1 MSNPPE
7 SSKSSKLSQE
17 QRTAEQQARAER
29 YDASYQR
36 DSGKLRFI
44 KFLVMLLLLAVVAFA
59 VYYLFLGGKEQFTKD
74 IETPVRPTAAAGGGS
89 PGGSGGPGG
98 GPGGFGGP
106 GSGGGGAGM
115 MGGATKVSVVTA
127 EERSM
132 NFVIRGLGTAI
143 PSENV
148 VVRSQVSGPVTQI
161 FFEEGAM
168 VQAGDPLFE
177 IDPRPFNARL
187 QQARGQYQQNEAQL
201 ANAEADLRR
210 YQTLFKQ
217 NSIARQQVDTQD
229 ALVKQQRANRAS
241 LKAQIDQAE
250 IEVEYTTV
258 KAPISGRLGLRQVDI
273 GNLVQANGSEG
284 LVTITQ
290 TQPMDVEFAV
300 SEQYVPQIAAKFYQG
315 VPLEVQLYDRNS
327 SQFIEKGQVL
337 SMDNQIDSATGTV
350 KIKARFDNL
359 NHGLF
364 PNQFVNAW
372 LYVQRYDNSLSI
384 LTDAIQYG
392 RQGTFVFL
400 VNDNMTVQQKDIKV
414 GIVDSGYTQI
424 NEGLSEGDRV
434 VVEGVDRLRA
444 GSKVEIVD

>member
-1 MSNPPE
+1 MSHPSE
-7 SSKSSKLSQE
+7 SSTPNKPSPVE
-17 QRTAEQQARAER
+17 RTAEQQTKAQTYEAL
-29 YDASYQR
+29 SHR
-36 DSGKLRFI
+36 DSGKLRFL

-59 VYYLFLGGKEQFTKD
+59 IYYLFLGGKEKLSAD
-74 IETPVRPTAAAGGGS
+74 EAAPTVTAPAAGAAGG
-89 PGGSGGPGG
+89 PGGPGGPGG
-98 GPGGFGGP
+98 GPGGGAP
-106 GSGGGGAGM
+106 GAM
-115 MGGATKVSVVTA
+115 MGGVTKVSVVTA

-132 NFVIRGLGTAI
+132 DFVIRGLGTAT
-143 PSENV
+143 PSESV
-148 VVRSQVSGPVTQI
+148 VVRSQVSGPVTKI

-168 VQAGDPLFE
+168 VQAGEPLFE
-177 IDPRPFNARL
+177 IDPRPFEARL

-241 LKAQIDQAE
+241 LQAQIDQAA
-250 IEVEYTTV
+250 IELEYTTV

-273 GNLVQANGSEG
+273 GNLVQANAADG

-300 SEQYVPQIAAKFYQG
+300 SEQHVPQIAAKFYQG
-315 VPLEVQLYDRNS
+315 VPIEVQLYDRNS
-327 SQFIEKGQVL
+327 SQFIEKGLVL
-337 SMDNQIDSATGTV
+337 SMDNQIDAATGTV
-350 KIKARFDNL
+350 KIKARFDNA

-372 LYVQRYDNSLSI
+372 LYAQRYDNSLSV

-392 RQGTFVFL
+392 RQGSFVFL
-400 VNDNMTVQQKDIKV
+400 VNDDMSVQQQDIKT
-414 GIVDSGYTQI
+414 GIVDSGYTQVT
-424 NEGLSEGDRV
+424 EGLAEGDRV